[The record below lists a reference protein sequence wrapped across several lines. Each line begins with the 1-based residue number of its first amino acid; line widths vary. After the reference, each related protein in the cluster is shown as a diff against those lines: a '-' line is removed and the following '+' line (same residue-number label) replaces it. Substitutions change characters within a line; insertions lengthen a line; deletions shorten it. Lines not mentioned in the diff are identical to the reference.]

1 MEKLM
6 AWNGCYGCEA
16 FEVFVNYFGGKTI
29 EEKKK
34 FYEENG
40 YICWIERR

>member
-16 FEVFVNYFGGKTI
+16 FEIYVAYGETI

-34 FYEENG
+34 YFEKQG
-40 YICWIERR
+40 YICWVERK